1 MASAPPRKAPLRLP
15 TGNCSLLP
23 AVLIAAAWWLLTRP
37 YQGIWHDGVF
47 YAAQALHRL
56 HPGRYAQDVFFLYGS
71 QDDYTLFGLL
81 QAGLTGQLDA
91 DRAFLL
97 LSAVG
102 AALWVYALL
111 RLLRRWLAGFPLVAA
126 LVLVLSVDPH
136 YGGYDVLS
144 YGERFASP
152 RVFSEA
158 LVLLAL
164 SWWLEG
170 RRLLALCAVAG
181 AALLHPLIALAGV
194 GVFAWAYLR
203 PRVSRPLLLW
213 GALLAAGLLGM
224 QLLVWTGVSPRLD
237 EAWRQ
242 LVARRSPFVFP
253 GLWLWS
259 DWLRLALDAFLL
271 WLASRRLGDESGRLT
286 AWVLPVLALAMLWA
300 LAADGMGVQLAIAA
314 QLQRVQWL
322 AHLLALALAVPLCMS
337 LWGKEDG
344 WHRFLAI
351 AVAGSLL
358 FPLNLGGVV
367 LPLMYGVYRWA
378 EHRLPEG
385 PRKGRLSWLLFMSVP
400 CAGLALWLFYF
411 VSDLVL
417 VGSTDGRPLWLLT
430 FIEMPVALGL
440 LFAGQALSTRL
451 HGESAWPWAYGAC
464 VLALGAACWDIR
476 KPWSTVYDQPVR
488 TLAIAPVQAMVPEG
502 AVVYWESAVYVTPDN
517 LARLDRGFER
527 AWFWLRRAHYASFDQ
542 AAGNVFHRETAME
555 TARRAAHLRRWGFR
569 DGNLDWQARVEP
581 PRKFRLSLARL
592 QGVCTDPALDFVIT
606 DSRLP
611 EARLGFTDP
620 QTGRKFSVY
629 DCGALRRGDG

>member
-1 MASAPPRKAPLRLP
+1 MPAAPSHKSPLGFP
-15 TGNCSLLP
+15 TGNWSLMP

-56 HPGRYAQDVFFLYGS
+56 HPGRYAQDVFFMYGS

-81 QAGLTGQLDA
+81 QAGLTGHLGA

-102 AALWVYALL
+102 AALWGYALL
-111 RLLRRWLAGFPLVAA
+111 RLLSRWQAGFPLAAA

-136 YGGYDVLS
+136 YGGFDVLS

-164 SWWLEG
+164 PWWLDG
-170 RRLLALCAVAG
+170 RRLLALCAAAG
-181 AALLHPLIALAGV
+181 AALLHPLIALAGF
-194 GVFAWAYLR
+194 GVFAWALLR
-203 PRVSRPLLLW
+203 PRASRPLLLW
-213 GALLAAGLLGM
+213 LALLAAGLLGM
-224 QLLVWTGVSPRLD
+224 QLLLWAGASPRLD

-259 DWLRLALDAFLL
+259 DWLRVALDASLL
-271 WLASRRLGDESGRLT
+271 WLASRRLGDEAGRLA
-286 AWVLPVLALAMLWA
+286 AWVLPVLALGMLGA

-322 AHLLALALAVPLCMS
+322 AHLLALALVIPLGLALWRAGGWDRYLAVGM
-337 LWGKEDG
+337 
-344 WHRFLAI
+344 
-351 AVAGSLL
+351 AGSLVY
-358 FPLNLGGVV
+358 PLNLGGLV
-367 LPLMYGVYRWA
+367 LPLVYGVYRWGA
-378 EHRLPEG
+378 RRLPDG
-385 PRKGRLSWLLFMSVP
+385 PPAGGLPWLLFLSIP
-400 CAGLALWLFYF
+400 GAGLGLWLFYF
-411 VSDLVL
+411 ASDLVL
-417 VGSTDGRPLWLLT
+417 LGSTDGRPLWQLT
-430 FIEMPVALGL
+430 FIEMPVALGG
-440 LFAGQALSTRL
+440 LFAGRALAKRL
-451 HGESAWPWAYGAC
+451 HRETAWLWAYGAC
-464 VLALGAACWDIR
+464 VLLIGAANWDIR
-476 KPWSTVYDQPVR
+476 KPWSTVYDPPAR
-488 TLAIAPVQAMVPEG
+488 TLAIAPVQAMIPEN

-527 AWFWLRRAHYASFDQ
+527 AWFWLQRANYASFDQ

-569 DGNLDWQARVEP
+569 DGNLDWQARVNP

-592 QGVCTDPALDFVIT
+592 QGVCADPALDFVIT

-620 QTGRKFSVY
+620 LTGRAFSVY
-629 DCGALRRGDG
+629 DCGALRRRDG